1 MQVIFKKLSTSE
13 GTYIENNFEI
23 TILSGLNQTMHDR
36 PQKNKKN
43 SLFILVFIYF
53 SDSNTYN

>member
-36 PQKNKKN
+36 PQKIRKI
-43 SLFILVFIYF
+43 LFLF
-53 SDSNTYN
+53 